1 MTSPHELAKKL
12 EESDLTDPNTAVFG
26 YIYATTRSEL
36 QETLDSLDLRVRGYG
51 DPEKTVVASRNLHI
65 NDQPAILQITQS
77 YRGRDQFQV
86 AVRWD
91 GEQPTFTEDFLDT
104 VNKAVENSK
113 ARNPVTARNAA
124 LENLRRSNANA
135 GMLKLLNKLE
145 ARGPIEDPLDKYFA

>member
-51 DPEKTVVASRNLHI
+51 DPEKTVVASRNLHV

-113 ARNPVTARNAA
+113 ARNPATARNAA

-135 GMLKLLNKLE
+135 GMLKLLNKVE